1 MDINFAQFTLAGN
14 DAEKFLQ
21 NQITC
26 NVKKLHQHYQAT
38 SICNLKG
45 RVQFGLWIKKS
56 DNQTFQIV
64 ISDDCIENFQQ
75 HIKKYGAFSKISL
88 SEPGQIFPTIK
99 QDDQQNLIATF
110 SNNTQTNQTD
120 DWQKLSIATGNY
132 WITRTTQELWQ
143 PQELRLHQRGGID
156 YDKGCYLGQEIIA
169 RLYFKASPKAWLHRI
184 SGKGNAPIAGEKIDK
199 ISIVNAINTETGFE
213 ALVIA
218 KPDDLNHTEFT
229 ELPLPIALQQPVQ
242 RH

>member
-88 SEPGQIFPTIK
+88 SKPGQIFPTIK

-110 SNNTQTNQTD
+110 SNNTHTNQTD

-184 SGKGNAPIAGEKIDK
+184 SGKGNAPIAREKIDK

-218 KPDDLNHTEFT
+218 KPDDLIHTEFT